1 MFYSWIANGSEF
13 KPLKRSFSDFVDL
26 FQRVKSLEKQLDKKI
41 ELTNF
46 IWRKIWSSKNK
57 YILQ

>member
-26 FQRVKSLEKQLDKKI
+26 FQKGQI
-41 ELTNF
+41 F
-46 IWRKIWSSKNK
+46 RKTTW
-57 YILQ
+57 